1 MEYSSLPLPV
11 QKAMRKLGSDISD
24 ARRRRR
30 IPVKLLALR
39 ADISV
44 RTLNKI
50 EKGES
55 SVVIGSYAS
64 VLFVLGMIG
73 RLQELVDSSHDMI
86 GRELEEENLPKRVR
100 LPKNLKNGE
109 NNEQ

>member
-1 MEYSSLPLPV
+1 MEYSRLPIPV

-30 IPVKLLALR
+30 ITVKLLAQR
-39 ADISV
+39 ADIAV

-55 SVVIGSYAS
+55 TVAFGSYAS

-73 RLQELVDSSHDMI
+73 RLQDLIDSSHDMI
-86 GRELEEENLPKRVR
+86 GRELEEEHLPKRVR
-100 LPKNLKNGE
+100 MPTNLKMESAGE
-109 NNEQ
+109 

>member
-1 MEYSSLPLPV
+1 MEYSRLPLPV

-30 IPVKLLALR
+30 ITVKLLAQR
-39 ADISV
+39 ADIAT

-50 EKGES
+50 EKGEC
-55 SVVIGSYAS
+55 SVAIGSYAS
-64 VLFVLGMIG
+64 VLFVMGMIG

-86 GRELEEENLPKRVR
+86 GRELEEEHLPKRVR
-100 LPKNLKNGE
+100 MPKNL
-109 NNEQ
+109 